1 MKFRKLAH
9 MVDVE
14 KEIEKLQRLIEWLQ
28 DDFIKEKRKLEYLF
42 ILKDYMLN
50 DGFTDFIRKDILLDD
65 VLLQE
70 FVMPLAE
77 TKFKRRKCT
86 INYGVNRND
95 ISRILYDFISFCT
108 VKKGRKFGVG
118 SALIERF
125 LYEVVDDDPNNK
137 EFVKFS
143 NE

>member
-9 MVDVE
+9 WTDVE
-14 KEIEKLQRLIEWLQ
+14 REVKYQQ
-28 DDFIKEKRKLEYLF
+28 DFIEFMQNNLIKKKKRLEYLL
-42 ILKDYMLN
+42 ILEDYMLN
-50 DGFTDFIRKDILLDD
+50 DGITDFISKDIVYND

-108 VKKGRKFGVG
+108 AEKGRKFGVG
-118 SALIERF
+118 GHLIEKF
-125 LYEVVDDDPNNK
+125 LYEIVDDDPNNK

>member
-9 MVDVE
+9 LVDVE
-14 KEIEKLQRLIEWLQ
+14 KEIEKSQSFINWLQ
-28 DDFIKEKRKLEYLF
+28 DDFVKEKRKLEYLF

-77 TKFKRRKCT
+77 TKFKRKKCT

-108 VKKGRKFGVG
+108 AEKGRKFGVG
-118 SALIERF
+118 SHLIEKF
-125 LYEVVDDDPNNK
+125 LYKVVDDDPNNK